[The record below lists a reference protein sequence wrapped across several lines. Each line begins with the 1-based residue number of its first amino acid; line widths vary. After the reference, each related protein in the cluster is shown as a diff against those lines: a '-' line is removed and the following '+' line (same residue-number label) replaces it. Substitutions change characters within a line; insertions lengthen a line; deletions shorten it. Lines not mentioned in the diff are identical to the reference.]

1 MLTPYFETPI
11 ASVLVCKLTTDH
23 RLIVKCFKII
33 KKSCF
38 FCCNRFDKML
48 TNCMGKECVIG
59 IVDAR
64 WSNTFLGTLPPL
76 WCYYIVGYLMD
87 PCRVICNS
95 FVEDNA
101 CTADIWL
108 LSSDILWYFCY
119 IVFTLEVST
128 DKLRMQ
134 AFIHLH
140 MLGWMCSLFSVDL
153 VRLMCLCKWKSTSV
167 CGKIHFRGSYP
178 CGKMNTAGSWLRQW
192 DYQQWKHLVVRNGL

>member
-64 WSNTFLGTLPPL
+64 
-76 WCYYIVGYLMD
+76 
-87 PCRVICNS
+87 
-95 FVEDNA
+95 
-101 CTADIWL
+101 
-108 LSSDILWYFCY
+108 
-119 IVFTLEVST
+119 
-128 DKLRMQ
+128 
-134 AFIHLH
+134 
-140 MLGWMCSLFSVDL
+140 
-153 VRLMCLCKWKSTSV
+153 
-167 CGKIHFRGSYP
+167 
-178 CGKMNTAGSWLRQW
+178 
-192 DYQQWKHLVVRNGL
+192 